1 MLLDIDPK
9 AFRDSFDRGPMPVSH
24 ELTGHPLLTVESLA
38 GLAERLEQHG
48 KVEHNF
54 GDLGAVQ
61 NPDEVQR
68 HDMPVGEIAR
78 NIETSNSWMV
88 LKNIELDP
96 AYSQLLD
103 ETLDEAEGLVS
114 DRDGGMSA
122 REGFIFLSSPNSV
135 TPSHIDPEHNFLLQI
150 RGSKEI
156 TVGRFPDGETQQI
169 YLENVLAGAHRNLD
183 LEPQEARGFQLEP
196 GDGVYVNPHAPHWVQ
211 NGPATSVS
219 LSVTFQTP
227 VNLRTIRVH
236 KLNARLRGLGMS
248 PGAPGQRAGVD
259 RGKEA
264 ASRVLARLGRA

>member
-9 AFRDSFDRGPMPVSH
+9 AFSENFDRAPMRISH
-24 ELTGHPLLTVESLA
+24 GLTEHELLTVESLA
-38 GLAERLEQHG
+38 GLAERLPED
-48 KVEHNF
+48 KVEHNL
-54 GDLGAVQ
+54 GDLSAVQ
-61 NPDEVQR
+61 DPSAVKQQE
-68 HDMPVGEIAR
+68 MPVGEVAR

-103 ETLDEAEGLVS
+103 EALDAAEALV
-114 DRDGGMSA
+114 DTRDGGMSA

-135 TPSHIDPEHNFLLQI
+135 TPSHIDPEHNFLLQV
-150 RGSKEI
+150 RGTKEI
-156 TVGRFPDGETQQI
+156 TVGRFSDAETEQLA
-169 YLENVLAGAHRNLD
+169 LEEVLSGAHRNLQW
-183 LEPQEARGFQLEP
+183 EPQKPQAFHLEP

-227 VNLRTIRVH
+227 ENLRAIRVH

-248 PGAPGQRAGVD
+248 PAAPGRRRGVD

-264 ASRVLARLGRA
+264 ASRVLGRLGRV

>member
-1 MLLDIDPK
+1 LLLDIDAK
-9 AFRDSFDRGPMPVSH
+9 AFDEHFDRAPMRVSH
-24 ELTGHPLLTVESLA
+24 SLTEHPLLTVESLA
-38 GLAERLEQHG
+38 GLAERLDKHG

-61 NPDEVQR
+61 NPDEVEK
-68 HDMPVGEIAR
+68 HEMPVGEIAR

-96 AYSQLLD
+96 AYAKLLD
-103 ETLDEAEGLVS
+103 DALDPAEQLVAE
-114 DRDGGMSA
+114 RDGGMSA

-150 RGSKEI
+150 RGTKEI
-156 TVGRFPDGETQQI
+156 TVGQFPDAETQQVT
-169 YLENVLAGAHRNLD
+169 LENILAGAHRNLE
-183 LEPQEARGFQLEP
+183 LEPQQPQPFHLEP

-227 VNLRTIRVH
+227 VNLRAIRVH

-248 PGAPGQRAGVD
+248 PAAPGRRAGVD

-264 ASRVLARLGRA
+264 ASRVLAKLGRS

>member
-1 MLLDIDPK
+1 MLLDIDPQ
-9 AFRDSFDRGPMPVSH
+9 AFNDSFNRAPMPVSH

-38 GLAERLEQHG
+38 GLAEHLEQHG

-88 LKNIELDP
+88 LKNVELDP

-150 RGSKEI
+150 RGSKDI

-183 LEPQEARGFQLEP
+183 LEPQEPRAFHLEP

-211 NGPATSVS
+211 NGPDTSVS

-248 PGAPGQRAGVD
+248 PGAPGQRTGVD